1 MSNTERPILRPEDA
15 PKGEGGGYG
24 TLFTD
29 TVRQAMEESAAAIDE
44 KEKQTPTIPTPADI
58 KNRMEG
64 TISRKRIVSEPEP
77 VGEVDPDLQGTRF
90 KNDQGDIIIPTG
102 EFDADGDAIVQRE
115 GAGGAVETAI
125 IPLNDLYDNYTRMGD
140 DDDEE
145 AESPTVEFEPS
156 FLTSRNDLREA
167 IRAYNDARPYNQPM
181 VRLEEIEKKVFENPE
196 VADDALS
203 MLEDMQH
210 EAPEDVNKLEQYIND
225 LRKAVIDRRSGIDNP
240 AVAAYF
246 ENDLTS
252 KREDLA
258 ELSYKRIN
266 SAMRMRLPKN
276 RKMLNEAQEE
286 YDESLRAL
294 GRWELAGIEGNDEHA
309 QEARQIQATELA
321 LAEMQKLRTEVN
333 SIEEPER
340 ASTSKK
346 RRNLGRAGLMASS
359 ATLGIGARVV
369 VGAGTLGVT
378 TAIGAGV
385 GAVTGAAVAGYRAQ
399 RDIKSGLD
407 DKTSEEGQRSEVEAL
422 SASITGGHELDEA
435 LKSYLQSET
444 TKAGK
449 ERRIKIAKRVGL
461 GALEGA
467 GFGAA
472 GAAAGY
478 GIAVGVEAIG
488 NALPDSWQFWNN
500 DVNASDGGVD
510 TADTAVDTGAGDVP
524 EIDPGVDEPAPPTTQ
539 DLLQQYAGDNADAAL
554 NIENG
559 EGPYQTLQELGIP
572 EEKWDDLFNNDE
584 LMQKLIENGDAY
596 SLQDAGVQEHG
607 WGWTGNELSTESAGD
622 LYDAAGMNTPEAI
635 SMADSGLSPTY
646 AELTPDAQEFA
657 INHSVVAD
665 IPNGMGGEE
674 LMREL
679 GLDSDAWYQI
689 EADLRSNAPNDFY
702 TMSDGH
708 IGLSHNG
715 ALSAGGVEELLKSLK
730 QHGYTI

>member
-1 MSNTERPILRPEDA
+1 MSKTERPTLRPEDA
-15 PKGEGGGYG
+15 PKGEGGGFG
-24 TLFTD
+24 TFFTD
-29 TVRQAMEESAAAIDE
+29 MVQGAMQESATAIHE
-44 KEKQTPTIPTPADI
+44 RENQPATMPTPADI
-58 KNRMEG
+58 KSRMEG
-64 TISRKRIVSEPEP
+64 TVVRRHIVSEPVP
-77 VGEVDPDLQGTRF
+77 VGETDPDLQGMRF
-90 KNDQGDIIIPTG
+90 KNDRGDIVAPTG
-102 EFDADGDAIVQRE
+102 EFDAEGNAIVQRE
-115 GAGGAVETAI
+115 GAGDTVETTT
-125 IPLNDLYDNYTRMGD
+125 IPLNDLFDKYTRMGD

-145 AESPTVEFEPS
+145 VKSPTVEFEPS
-156 FLTSRNDLREA
+156 FLTSRKDLREA
-167 IRAYNDARPYNQPM
+167 IRAYNGARPYNQPM

-210 EAPEDVNKLEQYIND
+210 AAPEDVNKLEEYVNN
-225 LRKAVIDRRSGIDNP
+225 LRRAVIDRRSGIENP
-240 AVAAYF
+240 AVGAYF

-252 KREDLA
+252 KRKDLA

-276 RKMLNEAQEE
+276 RRMLNEAQDE

-294 GRWELAGIEGNDEHA
+294 GRWELAGIEGTDEQD

-321 LAEMQKLRTEVN
+321 LAEMQKLRSEIN

-340 ASTSKK
+340 ATTSRK
-346 RRNLGRAGLMASS
+346 RRNLGRAGLIATSV
-359 ATLGIGARVV
+359 TLGAGARII

-385 GAVTGAAVAGYRAQ
+385 GAITGAAVAGYRAQ
-399 RDIKSGLD
+399 RDIKHGLD

-422 SASITGGHELDEA
+422 SASIGGGQELDEA

-449 ERRIKIAKRVGL
+449 ERRMKIAKRVGF
-461 GALEGA
+461 GALKGAAFGA
-467 GFGAA
+467 G

-478 GIAVGVEAIG
+478 GIVAGIEAAG
-488 NALPDSWQFWNN
+488 NALPESWQFWNG
-500 DVNASDGGVD
+500 DVNASDSGIDTTD
-510 TADTAVDTGAGDVP
+510 TADANTPDTVEA
-524 EIDPGVDEPAPPTTQ
+524 EEPTPPSVQ

-554 NIENG
+554 NIETG

-584 LMQKLIENGDAY
+584 LMQKLVENGDAY

-607 WGWTGNELSTESAGD
+607 WGWTGNELSQATAGD
-622 LYDAAGMNTPEAI
+622 LYDAAGMNTPDAI
-635 SMADSGLSPTY
+635 GLAESGLPPTY
-646 AELTPDAQEFA
+646 AELTPGAQEFA
-657 INHSVVAD
+657 MNHSVVTD

-674 LMREL
+674 LMKEL
-679 GLDSDAWYQI
+679 GVDQNAWAQI
-689 EADLRSNAPNDFY
+689 ESDLVRNAPNDFA
-702 TMSDGH
+702 TIDGQ
-708 IGLSHNG
+708 IGLSHSG

-730 QHGYTI
+730 QHGYTV